1 MHLVIVGINYVLN
14 INKDYKMKLKI
25 TTCFFSILFSLTIF
39 ADDSFKIG
47 DVEMASDAK
56 SEAFEQVKKK
66 LGKWEGTMVQG
77 LNGAIIDVSYV
88 FALTS
93 GGNTITETLVED
105 GVQMLTTYS
114 DDDGELVIRHY
125 CGLGTEPVFKV
136 KTLSASTMSFELDKE
151 KADLHADHESF
162 VIGMKWIMND
172 VNSITFENTVMLDGS
187 LTTNIAELQRVY

>member
-1 MHLVIVGINYVLN
+1 
-14 INKDYKMKLKI
+14 MKLKI

-136 KTLSASTMSFELDKE
+136 NTLSASTMSFELDKE

>member
-1 MHLVIVGINYVLN
+1 
-14 INKDYKMKLKI
+14 MKIKFKLLSI
-25 TTCFFSILFSLTIF
+25 TSALLLSLSAVASNETIT
-39 ADDSFKIG
+39 IG

-56 SEAFEQVKKK
+56 SAAFEQVKKK

-77 LNGAIIDVSYV
+77 LNGAVIDVSYE
-88 FALTS
+88 FAMTS

-136 KTLSASTMSFELDKE
+136 ENLSTKGISIILDQS
-151 KADLHADHESF
+151 KADLHAEHESF
-162 VIGMKWIMND
+162 VTNMKWVMNSKD
-172 VNSITFENTVMLDGS
+172 SITFENIVMLDGES
-187 LTTNIAELQRVY
+187 TNNVAQLKRVY

>member
-1 MHLVIVGINYVLN
+1 
-14 INKDYKMKLKI
+14 MKIKFKLLSI
-25 TTCFFSILFSLTIF
+25 TSTLLLSLSNVASNETIT
-39 ADDSFKIG
+39 IG

-56 SEAFEQVKKK
+56 SAAFEQVKKK

-77 LNGAIIDVSYV
+77 LNGAVIDVSYE
-88 FALTS
+88 FAMTS

-136 KTLSASTMSFELDKE
+136 ENLSTKGISIILDQS
-151 KADLHADHESF
+151 KADLHAEHESF
-162 VIGMKWIMND
+162 VTNMKWVMNSKD
-172 VNSITFENTVMLDGS
+172 SITFENIVMLDGEP
-187 LTTNIAELQRVY
+187 TNNIAQLKRVY